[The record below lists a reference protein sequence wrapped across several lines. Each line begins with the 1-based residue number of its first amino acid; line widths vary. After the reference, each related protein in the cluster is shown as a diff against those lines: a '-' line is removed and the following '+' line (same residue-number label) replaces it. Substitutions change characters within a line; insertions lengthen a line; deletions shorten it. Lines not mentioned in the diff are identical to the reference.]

1 MGRPGDDTRAT
12 GSMPGFLRELA
23 RQPGAT
29 VRLAAGDMFI
39 RPGQDVDTFAVV
51 LSGSLR
57 VYQMGENG
65 REITLYGVDPGECCL
80 INVLCLIS
88 GDASPA
94 AAVAQEPV
102 EALVAERSGFL
113 HWLDQRADF
122 RRFVFGTMTDRMT
135 TMLALVEEVAF
146 RRLDCRLAAYLANGS
161 DGPRTVTATHDA
173 IAADL
178 GTAREVVSRLLK
190 SFERQGAIDLGRGA
204 IKVKDPAL
212 LKRIALG
219 P

>member
-1 MGRPGDDTRAT
+1 
-12 GSMPGFLRELA
+12 MPEFLNDLA
-23 RQPGAT
+23 RNPGAT
-29 VRLAAGDMFI
+29 VRLAAGDTFI
-39 RPGQDVDTFAVV
+39 RPGQDVDAFAVV

-65 REITLYGVDPGECCL
+65 REITLYGVEPGECCL

-102 EALVAERSGFL
+102 EALVTDRSGFL

-122 RRFVFGTMTDRMT
+122 RQFVFGTMTSRMT

-146 RRLDCRLAAYLANGS
+146 RRLDCRLATYLANGS
-161 DGPRTVTATHDA
+161 DVPRTISATHDDV
-173 IAADL
+173 AADL

-190 SFERQGAIDLGRGA
+190 SFERRGAIDLGRGA
-204 IKVKDPAL
+204 ITVKDPSL
-212 LKRIALG
+212 LQRIALG
-219 P
+219 Q